1 MSFPHKKFLKKWL
14 TVISGG
20 NPRLKRWL
28 SVISDG
34 NPGLKLW
41 LAITSDSNPLFK
53 RKENTSPKR
62 RLFLIKGAVHPSIEL
77 LYIHAPSIW
86 CTLQCIIS
94 WKRREIF
101 FLSPNT
107 FSFMIF
113 HESICA
119 KLGGTMRILEIKGNA
134 FRISIS
140 QSRPK
145 TLYQKIF
152 LCLQLMSRHKLFSI
166 GVKSQLV

>member
-1 MSFPHKKFLKKWL
+1 MARVFKWSSNRSSKNVFKTCLNQWLTVISGGNPRFKRWL

-34 NPGLKLW
+34 NPGLKWW

-53 RKENTSPKR
+53 RK
-62 RLFLIKGAVHPSIEL
+62 GAIHPGIEL

-101 FLSPNT
+101 FNRQILSLLW
-107 FSFMIF
+107 FFMKVF
-113 HESICA
+113 VQNLVVPWEF
-119 KLGGTMRILEIKGNA
+119 LEINGKTFQYINL
-134 FRISIS
+134 SIMT
-140 QSRPK
+140 K
-145 TLYQKIF
+145 NLYQKD
-152 LCLQLMSRHKLFSI
+152 K
-166 GVKSQLV
+166 

>member
-1 MSFPHKKFLKKWL
+1 MP
-14 TVISGG
+14 
-20 NPRLKRWL
+20 NPWL

-62 RLFLIKGAVHPSIEL
+62 RLFLTKGAVHPSL
-77 LYIHAPSIW
+77 NYF
-86 CTLQCIIS
+86 
-94 WKRREIF
+94 IF
-101 FLSPNT
+101 MHPRSDVRFSASFLEQEEKTSFLSPNT

-119 KLGGTMRILEIKGNA
+119 KLGGTMRILEIKENA

-140 QSRPK
+140 QS
-145 TLYQKIF
+145 
-152 LCLQLMSRHKLFSI
+152 
-166 GVKSQLV
+166 